1 MGPELYISPRG
12 DDDLLVVIAGDV
24 DDTTRLE
31 DVLEREPRRRLLVDA
46 SGVTFAGSNFLAWL
60 IRARDEAG
68 LVLQH
73 PSAAVSGLLTITGMT
88 EGFLEPS

>member
-12 DDDLLVVIAGDV
+12 ADDLLVIAGDV

-31 DVLEREPRRRLLVDA
+31 EVLERRPVRRLIVDA
-46 SGVTFAGSNFLAWL
+46 SGVTFAGSSFLAWL

-68 LVLQH
+68 LVLRDVS
-73 PSAAVSGLLTITGMT
+73 PAVDGLLTITGMT
-88 EGFLEPS
+88 EGFLEPR